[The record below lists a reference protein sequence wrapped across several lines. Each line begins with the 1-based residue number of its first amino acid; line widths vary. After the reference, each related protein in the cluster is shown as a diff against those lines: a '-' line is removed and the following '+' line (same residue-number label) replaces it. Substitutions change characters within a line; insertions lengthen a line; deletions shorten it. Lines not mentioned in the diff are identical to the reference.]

1 LETKKSPAKV
11 VRLRRA
17 TRKEEIHPTDTDRVT
32 KLFKENSYRRPPP
45 RELPLLRDPLLAA
58 PLDAPRLELEDEPE
72 GEPLDELPRLCTTDG
87 LIRTPC
93 DLFPVATVPAVELL
107 EDAPALLPLNR
118 CQPPA
123 LDGDVDDAA
132 VDTAVE
138 PVDAAGRRL
147 TADVLPEDDEVGL
160 TRCQLLLLPEEPEVE
175 PVL

>member
-1 LETKKSPAKV
+1 
-11 VRLRRA
+11 
-17 TRKEEIHPTDTDRVT
+17 
-32 KLFKENSYRRPPP
+32 
-45 RELPLLRDPLLAA
+45 
-58 PLDAPRLELEDEPE
+58 
-72 GEPLDELPRLCTTDG
+72 

-93 DLFPVATVPAVELL
+93 DLFPLATLPAVALPE
-107 EDAPALLPLNR
+107 EAPALLPLNR

-123 LDGDVDDAA
+123 LDCDVDDPA
-132 VDTAVE
+132 VDPAVDPTDAAVE